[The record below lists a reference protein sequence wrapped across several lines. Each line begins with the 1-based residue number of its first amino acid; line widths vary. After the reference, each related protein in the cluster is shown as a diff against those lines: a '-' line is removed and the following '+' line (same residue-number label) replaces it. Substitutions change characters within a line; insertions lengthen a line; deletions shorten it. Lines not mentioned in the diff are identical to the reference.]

1 MDSALLG
8 GGRNLPWS
16 STMVNQEAR
25 ILVDKANF
33 LAAQYLRDGVIRIKF
48 MQEIKAFVDQ
58 QFAKA
63 SRAESDEECMLCV
76 RDIRKELNSLK
87 EQEDMLRTRAAKLYA
102 RVEFVRKHDRIVG
115 YVISAV
121 HVVMSG
127 LEFYGGVMMI
137 ATMTPIG
144 MLAGAV
150 LVADGVNVLS
160 KEYLHFSDRD
170 SISQGLLADEAMET
184 AQFMGF
190 KPNYGLV
197 AYDSVTLA
205 ASVYGILGLARR
217 PGARR
222 LFHWVSSDFYRR
234 VDTMSRPKLT
244 MKIAGYGLKAKVIFD
259 LLSVSE
265 QQSR

>member
-25 ILVDKANF
+25 MLVDKANF
-33 LAAQYLRDGVIRIKF
+33 LASQYLRDGVIRIKF

-76 RDIRKELNSLK
+76 RDIRKELASLK
-87 EQEDMLRTRAAKLYA
+87 EQEYMLRTRTAKLYA
-102 RVEFVRKHDRIVG
+102 KVEFVREHNRIVG

-127 LEFYGGVMMI
+127 VEAVGGAMMI

-150 LVADGVNVLS
+150 LVADGINGVS
-160 KEYLHFSDRD
+160 KEYSHFSDRD
-170 SISQGLLADEAMET
+170 TKSEGFFADEAMEA

-205 ASVYGILGLARR
+205 ASAYGILGLARR

-222 LFHWVSSDFYRR
+222 LFRWIPSDFYRR

-244 MKIAGYGLKAKVIFD
+244 MKIVGYGLKAKVIFD